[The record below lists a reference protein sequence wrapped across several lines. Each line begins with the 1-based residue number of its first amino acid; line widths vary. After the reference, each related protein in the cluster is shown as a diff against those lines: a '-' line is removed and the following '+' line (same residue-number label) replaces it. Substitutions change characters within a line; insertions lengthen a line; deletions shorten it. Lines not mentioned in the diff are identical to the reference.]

1 MITNEIGL
9 WVDELPVV
17 RAVESFEGFFRREY
31 RPVLGL
37 AIVLTGSSSIAED
50 LAQDAF
56 LAALRQWD
64 RVAGMEN
71 PEAWVRRVVANRS
84 VSRFRRVAAETRA
97 VLRVGRSYDDEQ
109 ELDVEA
115 CLDVWVEVRRLPRR
129 QAQVIALT
137 YANGLSRK
145 EVADV
150 LGCSL
155 ETVKT
160 HLYRGRR
167 ALSRRL
173 EPLGGATR

>member
-1 MITNEIGL
+1 MITNGIGL

-64 RVAGMEN
+64 RVAGMKN
-71 PEAWVRRVVANRS
+71 PEAWVRQVVAIRS
-84 VSRFRRVAAETRA
+84 VSRFRRMAAETRA
-97 VLRVGRSYDDEQ
+97 VFRLGRSHDDGQ

-145 EVADV
+145 EVAEV
-150 LGCSL
+150 LGCSQ

-160 HLYRGRR
+160 HLDRGRR

-173 EPLGGATR
+173 TPLGGEPR